1 MNRPKR
7 PQPRRPAPPPPAFS
21 PDPHRQ
27 LAAAFEDLRAGR
39 IEPAQQA
46 AEGLLKAFPEHAG
59 ILNLVALIALERG
72 SPELAAQHLEQARR
86 LRPEEP
92 IYHCNLGQAQRQL
105 GQPDLAIASFRQALA
120 LNPAYAT
127 AALNLGS
134 ALFAKGDHAA
144 ALAAFETA
152 QKLAPHDALATAFRA
167 DALRELGRIK
177 AAVQEYE
184 AALRLDPELPHGLG
198 NLGLTLLGIGQPD
211 RALELVR
218 RAAELDPAAGSA
230 WMNLGTVLSSLDRL
244 EEAMAAYGKA
254 HERLPD
260 SAQLCTLIGGIWQEM
275 DDLGQADAW
284 FTKALD
290 WEPQRIETRCA
301 LASAICE
308 AGESAKAVDEYRQ
321 ILAEHADCFPAQLGL
336 GNALWEDGNAEGA
349 VAAMRAAVALRPEN
363 AGALA
368 GLAGIQASAGDVPG
382 ANASNREALAVNPRC
397 IPALS
402 NLAQNLRGK
411 LPEADAQTMEHL
423 LAAQWPRQGARA
435 TLHFGLAH
443 HYDGRKDY
451 ARAAKHAA
459 SANTLHTEFKRER
472 GWHYDPADYERH
484 VDQLIAA
491 FSPDFFRRTKGL
503 GHDSATPVFIVGMPR
518 SGTTLTEQILASHPR
533 VFGAGERNFTG
544 RALQS
549 LPAVMGRP
557 TEATDCLADAGAEA
571 IRTLADWHLGQL
583 WELVEKAGLESA
595 KTDRIIDKM
604 PDNFSLVGWIATA
617 FPNAKIIHCRRDV
630 RDIAVSCWMTQF
642 RQIRWAFDLRHI
654 GLRIRQ
660 YQRIM
665 EHWRQVLPVPM
676 LEIDYEDMV
685 ASQAAQ
691 TRRLLEFAG
700 LPWDDAC
707 LAFHQT
713 ERLVRTASVTQVREP
728 IYTRSL
734 ERWRHYEGALAPLL
748 ECLGS

>member
-7 PQPRRPAPPPPAFS
+7 PPPRRTA
-21 PDPHRQ
+21 PDPRPR
-27 LAAAFEDLRAGR
+27 LEAAFEDLRGGR
-39 IEPAQQA
+39 IARAEQA
-46 AEGLLKAFPEHAG
+46 ADGLLAAFPEHAG
-59 ILNLVALIALERG
+59 ILNLVALIALEKGQPAR
-72 SPELAAQHLEQARR
+72 AAQQLEHA
-86 LRPEEP
+86 LRISPQEP
-92 IYHCNLGQAQRQL
+92 IYHCNLGQARRQL
-105 GQPDLAIASFRQALA
+105 GEPDLAVASFRQALA
-120 LNPAYAT
+120 LQPAYAT

-134 ALFAKGDHAA
+134 ALFASGDHAA

-152 QKLAPHDALATAFRA
+152 QKLVPHDALATAFRA
-167 DALRELGRIK
+167 DALRELGRVK

-184 AALRLDPELPHGLG
+184 AALRLDPDLPHALG

-244 EEAMAAYGKA
+244 EEAMEAYGKA

-260 SAQLCTLIGGIWQEM
+260 SAPLCTLIGGIWQEM

-284 FTKALD
+284 LTKALD
-290 WEPQRIETRCA
+290 LEPQRIETRCA
-301 LASAICE
+301 LAAAICE
-308 AGESAKAVDEYRQ
+308 AGESSKAVDEYRQ
-321 ILAEHADCFPAQLGL
+321 ILAEHADCFAAHLGL
-336 GNALWEDGNAEGA
+336 GNALWEDGDAAGA
-349 VAAMRAAVALRPEN
+349 VAALRAAVALRPEN
-363 AGALA
+363 ASALA

-382 ANASNREALAVNPRC
+382 ANASNRAALAVNPRC
-397 IPALS
+397 VPALS
-402 NLAQNLRGK
+402 NLAQNLRGQ
-411 LPEADAQTMEHL
+411 LPADDAQTMEKL

-443 HYDGRKDY
+443 YYDGQKDY
-451 ARAAKHAA
+451 ARAGAHAV
-459 SANTLHTEFKRER
+459 SANALHTEFKRER
-472 GWHYDPADYERH
+472 GWKYDPADYERH
-484 VDQLIAA
+484 VGQLIGA
-491 FSPDFFRRTKGL
+491 FGPDFFRRLKDV
-503 GHDSATPVFIVGMPR
+503 GHDSAAPVFIVGMPR

-544 RALQS
+544 RAFES
-549 LPAVMGRP
+549 LPAVMGR
-557 TEATDCLADAGAEA
+557 TTNAAACLADAGAGE

-583 WELVEKAGLESA
+583 RGLVEKAGLESA

-604 PDNFSLVGWIATA
+604 PDNFSLLGWIATA

-642 RQIRWAFDLRHI
+642 RQIRWAFDLHHI

-665 EHWRQVLPVPM
+665 AHWREVLPVPM
-676 LEIDYEDMV
+676 LEIDYEETV
-685 ASQAAQ
+685 ADQAAQ
-691 TRRLLEFAG
+691 TRRLLEFVG

-707 LAFHQT
+707 MAFHQT

-734 ERWRHYEGALAPLL
+734 ERWRHYEDALAPLF
-748 ECLGS
+748 ECLDCW